1 MNFGQFLGTAVVLV
15 PAAVI
20 GSIAG
25 GLAAG
30 FTAGAVDTLTDACEV
45 EKETAENMSGC
56 AAGVVGLG
64 AGVWVAGKIIGA
76 VYDSLAD

>member
-1 MNFGQFLGTAVVLV
+1 MNFGQFLGTAIVLV
-15 PAAVI
+15 PAAIV

-30 FTAGAVDTLTDACEV
+30 VTAGTVDAAASACDI
-45 EKETAENMSGC
+45 EKETADNMSGC
-56 AAGVVGLG
+56 AAGVVGIAAG
-64 AGVWVAGKIIGA
+64 AWVAGKIIGA

>member
-1 MNFGQFLGTAVVLV
+1 MNFGQFLGTTVVLV
-15 PAAVI
+15 PAAIV
-20 GSIAG
+20 GSIVG

-30 FTAGAVDTLTDACEV
+30 ITAGGVDALTSACDV

-64 AGVWVAGKIIGA
+64 TGIWVTGKIIGA